1 MIHISVLT
9 QQKMRSNWQ
18 LPPKEL
24 PLLDIR
30 WLFQDTFTVA
40 STPEDVVTSTTA
52 LLDEVK

>member
-1 MIHISVLT
+1 MIHISVLS